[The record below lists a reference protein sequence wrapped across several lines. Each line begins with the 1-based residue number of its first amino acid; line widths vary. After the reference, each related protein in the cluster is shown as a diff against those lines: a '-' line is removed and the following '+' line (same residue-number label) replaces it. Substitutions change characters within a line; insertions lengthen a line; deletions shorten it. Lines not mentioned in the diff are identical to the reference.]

1 MEDDL
6 GDLSKI
12 GERKTDLLFKSAKLY
27 TINMLILFFLN
38 NFFPVT
44 KQIIPDIQ
52 IPISHDAPKTTL
64 ESLTQLKNEFSQRLQ
79 QSEGDSSKK
88 RRYQR
93 QIKQLE
99 DAIKSTKENKAFNY
113 AEIIIPPGFAPI
125 PLQKDGRPILTAQST
140 AQSTSTSVSR
150 SSSNVKVSKEEKRV
164 EKEEE
169 IDEDDLI
176 DQLEK
181 EIDDHDLGDEP
192 LDPEEE
198 RFNKQINAAKKFIP
212 NLDGFMPK
220 GERFDPILASRFL
233 IRKII

>member
-1 MEDDL
+1 M
-6 GDLSKI
+6 
-12 GERKTDLLFKSAKLY
+12 
-27 TINMLILFFLN
+27 
-38 NFFPVT
+38 
-44 KQIIPDIQ
+44 
-52 IPISHDAPKTTL
+52 
-64 ESLTQLKNEFSQRLQ
+64 QLKNEFNQRLQ

-93 QIKQLE
+93 QIKQLD

-125 PLQKDGRPILTAQST
+125 PLQKDGRPVLNVQST
-140 AQSTSTSVSR
+140 TGASVNR
-150 SSSNVKVSKEEKRV
+150 SSSNVKVAKEEVKV
-164 EKEEE
+164 EKAEE

-198 RFNKQINAAKKFIP
+198 KFNKQINAAKKFIP
-212 NLDGFMPK
+212 NLDEFMPK
-220 GERFDPILASRFL
+220 G
-233 IRKII
+233 